1 MTTRPCSVVLVFLSV
16 SQPSSL
22 LQGLMLARSVSAR
35 RVGLMLYEV
44 VGRSHGRHRALFSL
58 LKFKG
63 HQATLFIWA
72 KGSVR
77 ATERE
82 REGKNR
88 KWFLYHGSINEQNT
102 NYFKCVAV
110 SQFKGQCWASTL

>member
-1 MTTRPCSVVLVFLSV
+1 MTTRPCMSSLSFF
-16 SQPSSL
+16 QPSSL
-22 LQGLMLARSVSAR
+22 LQGLMLARQVSAR
-35 RVGLMLYEV
+35 GVRLMLYEV
-44 VGRSHGRHRALFSL
+44 VGRRRGRHRALFSL

-82 REGKNR
+82 RR
-88 KWFLYHGSINEQNT
+88 EQEE
-102 NYFKCVAV
+102 VV
-110 SQFKGQCWASTL
+110 SLPSFDK